1 MVFGSR
7 NIPACIVIYA
17 AKEAYRH
24 QWGKD
29 FHSQYPSAVIDVKV
43 ETSASGELELEIFE
57 GESLVSGQEPV
68 ASVKKSA
75 DGNFQMQLEIRMR
88 NCGVLSFRFYTHAG
102 CGLKKMKQ
110 RKYSESVRLSGA
122 QRTDF

>member
-24 QWGKD
+24 QWVKISTVSI
-29 FHSQYPSAVIDVKV
+29 HPAVIDVKV

-75 DGNFQMQLEIRMR
+75 DGNFQMQLEIPDAKI
-88 NCGVLSFRFYTHAG
+88 VEY
-102 CGLKKMKQ
+102 
-110 RKYSESVRLSGA
+110 
-122 QRTDF
+122 

>member
-1 MVFGSR
+1 MLPKKHIGINGVKISTVS
-7 NIPACIVIYA
+7 IHP
-17 AKEAYRH
+17 
-24 QWGKD
+24 
-29 FHSQYPSAVIDVKV
+29 AVIDVKV

-75 DGNFQMQLEIRMR
+75 DGN
-88 NCGVLSFRFYTHAG
+88 CGVLSFRFYTHAG